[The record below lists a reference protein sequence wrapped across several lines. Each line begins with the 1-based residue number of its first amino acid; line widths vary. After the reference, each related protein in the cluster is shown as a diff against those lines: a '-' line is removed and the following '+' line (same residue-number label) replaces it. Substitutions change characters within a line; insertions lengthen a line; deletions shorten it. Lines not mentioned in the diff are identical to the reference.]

1 MEEDSTYEASSIM
14 QSQNLQASQISHL
27 TTNKSKFV
35 YRDANELPG
44 NMLGHLDDQQ
54 DPEIE
59 SDSSSEELDEEK
71 AMNDLMKLDN
81 GKEFMSFV
89 KSRASGLLKS

>member
-1 MEEDSTYEASSIM
+1 MMVFHDYLISYRLTPRSRIMRKHLPKLSMVMEEDSTYEASSIM

-44 NMLGHLDDQQ
+44 NMLGHLDD
-54 DPEIE
+54 
-59 SDSSSEELDEEK
+59 
-71 AMNDLMKLDN
+71 
-81 GKEFMSFV
+81 
-89 KSRASGLLKS
+89 